1 MNYSS
6 YENKLEIDRYEARR
20 IRKALSSYLTDLY
33 INKQTSKDDVNKLQE
48 IRYEI
53 EKSKE
58 MIEFL
63 DSFLKIFF

>member
-1 MNYSS
+1 MEHQAPKGDVNMNYL

-48 IRYEI
+48 MR
-53 EKSKE
+53 
-58 MIEFL
+58 
-63 DSFLKIFF
+63 